1 MDDAL
6 HPIFDRAWE
15 LSAAGLEPEGA
26 AELRAALCALSDPE
40 ERTDAVVALAAL
52 AEVLR
57 RHGEVETSRA
67 LLAVAA
73 EVAPVVA
80 QGVLQVASAQGA
92 AGAGERFTGF
102 SGQARGR
109 FEPPAAP
116 KDGAVRV
123 GVGLRFR
130 LGT

>member
-6 HPIFDRAWE
+6 HPIFDRAWA
-15 LSAAGLEPEGA
+15 LSSPGLDAEGA
-26 AELRAALCALSDPE
+26 AELSAAVAALSDPE

-57 RHGEVETSRA
+57 RQGDPEASRA

-73 EVAPVVA
+73 EAAPAVA
-80 QGVLQVASAQGA
+80 QGVLQVASAQRA
-92 AGAGERFTGF
+92 AGAGDRFTGF
-102 SGQARGR
+102 SGQARR
-109 FEPPAAP
+109 RYEPPAAP